1 MPNQKNQSL
10 SKEEEIEEFKVF
22 LRRFVGENEVER
34 MATEVRNN
42 WEDFEGS
49 LLQQS
54 AKRH

>member
-49 LLQQS
+49 LLQ
-54 AKRH
+54 